1 LDLPGVFA
9 YLATKRLA
17 VLATIHPRG
26 APEAALIG
34 FALTPDRRLVFD
46 TSQTSRKS
54 LNLRTRPEIAL
65 VIGWDDEITVQ
76 LAGSAHSPAGAERMA
91 AKQAYFTA

>member
-17 VLATIHPRG
+17 VLATIHPWG

-34 FALTPDRRLVFD
+34 FALTPERRLVFD
-46 TSQTSRKS
+46 TSRTSRKS
-54 LNLRTRPEIAL
+54 FNMRTRPEIAL

-76 LAGSAHSPAGAERMA
+76 LEGSAHSPVAAAGWRA
-91 AKQAYFTA
+91 